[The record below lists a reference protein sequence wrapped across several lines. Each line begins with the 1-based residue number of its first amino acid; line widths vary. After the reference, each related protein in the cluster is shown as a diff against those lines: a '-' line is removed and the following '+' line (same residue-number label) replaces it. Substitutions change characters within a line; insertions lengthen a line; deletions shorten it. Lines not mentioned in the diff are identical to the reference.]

1 MNNENNDN
9 KIKNENNN
17 EISEDLI
24 EYMEYFTG
32 EDEI

>member
-1 MNNENNDN
+1 MDNEKNDKKEN
-9 KIKNENNN
+9 KN

-24 EYMEYFTG
+24 ENMEYFTG

>member
-1 MNNENNDN
+1 MDNEKND
-9 KIKNENNN
+9 KKENNN

-24 EYMEYFTG
+24 ENMEYFTG